1 MASAIAGGFRVG
13 GGINSAKFF
22 ELYST
27 ASPYVIISPD
37 LCRCIGKLTHH
48 LYQGRRLS
56 TEIPNLSVVVLA
68 YRSAET
74 ISTFVDSLISCLEA
88 NEPHWELILV
98 GNYMDNS
105 DDRTPEVVKGLAK
118 QDARIRAVTEVKAG
132 MMGWDMKS
140 GLHAASGKV
149 LAVIDGDGQMPAEDV
164 IRVYKKLQADNLDLA
179 KTYRVKRDDGSYRR
193 VISTVYN
200 ALFQFLFPGL
210 NSRDINSKPKV
221 MTRDAYASMDLQ
233 SDGWFI
239 DAEIMIQARGLRL
252 KTGEIETVF
261 HSINS
266 RPSFVKPLSILEFL
280 ANLVWYRVLE
290 FFRSY
295 KK

>member
-1 MASAIAGGFRVG
+1 
-13 GGINSAKFF
+13 
-22 ELYST
+22 
-27 ASPYVIISPD
+27 
-37 LCRCIGKLTHH
+37 
-48 LYQGRRLS
+48 LS

-68 YRSAET
+68 YRSADT

-88 NEPHWELILV
+88 NEPYWELILV

-105 DDRTPEVVKGLAK
+105 GDRTPEVVKGLAK
-118 QDARIRAVTEVKAG
+118 QDARIHAVTEVKKG

-140 GLHAASGKV
+140 GLSAASGKV

-239 DAEIMIQARGLRL
+239 DAEIMIQSRGLRL

-261 HSINS
+261 HSIDS